1 MDKIKPHWKKHV
13 LYKQG
18 FVELIP
24 IEWVMKIRG
33 TDVEPYTDLMS
44 GDMVDL
50 EKLWI
55 DLITNGMF
63 EPFIV
68 RVGLKNKK
76 YRLET
81 GNHRIQ
87 VMRAHNISHVP
98 VAVQLQDECGPHA
111 PNPGNI
117 STHSFDVGDNVLI
130 TIAADEY
137 MKPSAVFKDLRC
149 YMYMRK
155 TKQLIAGVVA
165 LLVAWFL
172 YYTISP
178 IFIKIRAD
186 EALPVATSH
195 NATSTVAENLIATA
209 NYETAPKQ
217 LIDTPL
223 HPASGTV
230 RVVQSGPAHFLRY
243 ENFKTINGPDI
254 YVYLS
259 KDINATD
266 FVNLGPVKAT
276 EGNVN
281 YEIPAG
287 VDPREY
293 PYAIIWCEQ
302 FSALFNSALLY
313 ETTQ

>member
-1 MDKIKPHWKKHV
+1 MNLKKI
-13 LYKQG
+13 
-18 FVELIP
+18 
-24 IEWVMKIRG
+24 
-33 TDVEPYTDLMS
+33 
-44 GDMVDL
+44 
-50 EKLWI
+50 
-55 DLITNGMF
+55 
-63 EPFIV
+63 
-68 RVGLKNKK
+68 
-76 YRLET
+76 
-81 GNHRIQ
+81 
-87 VMRAHNISHVP
+87 A
-98 VAVQLQDECGPHA
+98 
-111 PNPGNI
+111 
-117 STHSFDVGDNVLI
+117 I
-130 TIAADEY
+130 TIVAI
-137 MKPSAVFKDLRC
+137 
-149 YMYMRK
+149 
-155 TKQLIAGVVA
+155 LI
-165 LLVAWFL
+165 AWFL

-178 IFIKIRAD
+178 LFINIRAD
-186 EALPVATSH
+186 EALPVVTSQ
-195 NATSTVAENLIATA
+195 NATSTVAENQIVAV

-302 FSALFNSALLY
+302 FNTLFNSALLY